1 MDHSPDIRSVIDR
14 VPGWQGRPVRI
25 EAAIPVL
32 ASPSWRG
39 VDGTPLEACD
49 TRTGERL
56 FVKQLHPDTAF
67 YIDAAHAFEAARIAG
82 EAGVGPRV
90 LASDVGARVLV
101 TEHLGEGWRTAG
113 LEHAAD
119 PGFVDRV
126 LAVRARLA
134 SGPPL
139 PGRADVFDDLRRFH
153 ALIGETGAP
162 TAPDLG
168 HLYGTVMLAA
178 ERAEPGPRLSIH
190 GDGNLSNVMFNA
202 AGDIRLVDF
211 DRAGMGTACAE
222 LGSALVEM
230 CAFEPPARA
239 AFSRAAA
246 AFGLP
251 DDDDLFDRVRLCG
264 IADDLRWT
272 MIGMLMGHLSP
283 RRHEEFYKFGL
294 WRLVRLRA
302 ALRDPRFGERLRIG
316 A

>member
-1 MDHSPDIRSVIDR
+1 MDIEQIIRSI
-14 VPGWQGRPVRI
+14 PGWEDRPIVV

-39 VDGTPLEACD
+39 VDGAPLVARDRE
-49 TRTGERL
+49 TGAQL
-56 FVKQLHPDTAF
+56 FVKKLHEDTSF
-67 YIDAAHAFEAARIAG
+67 YIDSAASFEAARIAG
-82 EAGVGPRV
+82 ESGVGPKV
-90 LASDVGARVLV
+90 LLIEGDVLV

-126 LAVRARLA
+126 LEARAKLV
-134 SGPPL
+134 SGPAL
-139 PGRADVFDDLRRFH
+139 PARADVFTELSRLF
-153 ALIGETGAP
+153 ALISETGAP

-168 HLYGTVMLAA
+168 FAFDTVMLAS
-178 ERAEPGPRLSIH
+178 ERVGKGTPVPIH
-190 GDGNLSNVMFNA
+190 GDGNISNVLFHTS
-202 AGDIRLVDF
+202 GEIRLVDY
-211 DRAGMGTACAE
+211 DRAGMGSPCEE

-239 AFSRAAA
+239 AFSRAAPR
-246 AFGLP
+246 FDLP
-251 DDDDLFDRVRLCG
+251 DEDEIFDRIRLYG
-264 IADDLRWT
+264 VADDLRWT

-283 RRHEEFYKFGL
+283 RKNEEFYKFGL

-302 ALRDPRFGERLRIG
+302 ALRDPRFGERLRSV